1 MRLISIRFTSAGRAD
16 VMRDAGAGSFRHR
29 LGSVF
34 TSLRTKFIAAL
45 ILLATVVIGL
55 FSLWG
60 MMAHRAHMQRATQD
74 KVRALAQ
81 AVDASI
87 RDAMREGRIPEVQSI
102 LTHLAEDPDIER
114 IAILDTH
121 GKILRA
127 SRPELVGRSLDRDRI
142 SRVLVQPDLAV
153 ARYFEGGRSVQTV
166 IKRIEN
172 RPECSACHPPD
183 QPTIGILHLDMS
195 FRQAEE
201 QTAQMEWSAIWM
213 VLLTA
218 AALAG
223 GGVLLVM
230 RLVERPLHDLMGK
243 MALVERGDLSVRADE
258 GRGDELGRLAG
269 SFNAMVDRMQAARAE
284 IEQYHQQRL
293 ARAERLA
300 TLGELA
306 ASVAHEIKNPL
317 AGIAGAVQILAEEL
331 PDGDPRREIM
341 GEILAQ
347 IRRLDGS
354 VRDLLAFARPARPE
368 LHPCDLRR
376 ILDRVLLVVAE
387 DETARDVRVIRE
399 YQADLP
405 QVPADEKL
413 LQQVF
418 FNLVLNAAQAMAG
431 RGTITLGIAF
441 REVGAGG
448 SEGAAAAGPC
458 VEVRVADTGPGIAPA
473 ALREIFTPFFTTK
486 PRGIGLG
493 LAIARRIV
501 EDHGG
506 RIWAESLPGRGAAFT
521 IRLPVSGGEERE
533 GAIA

>member
-1 MRLISIRFTSAGRAD
+1 
-16 VMRDAGAGSFRHR
+16 MRDAGAGSFRRR

-45 ILLATVVIGL
+45 ILLATTVIGL

-60 MMAHRAHMQRATQD
+60 MIVHREHMQRATED
-74 KVRALAQ
+74 KVRALGQ
-81 AVDASI
+81 AVDGSI
-87 RDAMREGRIPEVQSI
+87 REAMREGRTHEVQSI
-102 LTHLAEDPDIER
+102 LEHLAQDPDIER
-114 IAILDTH
+114 IAILDAH

-127 SRPELVGRSLDRDRI
+127 SRPELVGRTLDRDRLP
-142 SRVLVQPDLAV
+142 RLLHQPDLTV
-153 ARYFEGGRSVQTV
+153 ARHYEGGRSVQTV
-166 IKRIEN
+166 VKRIEN

-183 QPTIGILHLDMS
+183 QSTIGILHIDMS

-201 QTAQMEWSAIWM
+201 QTAEMEQSAVWM

-218 AALAG
+218 AVLAG
-223 GGVLLVM
+223 SGILLVV
-230 RLVERPLHDLMGK
+230 RLVERPLSDLMGK

-258 GRGDELGRLAG
+258 GRRDELGRVAG
-269 SFNAMVDRMQAARAE
+269 SFNAMVDRLQAARAE

-354 VRDLLAFARPARPE
+354 VRDLLVFARPARPE

-387 DETARDVRVIRE
+387 DETARDVRIIRE

-441 REVGAGG
+441 RDVDAGR
-448 SEGAAAAGPC
+448 SAGAAAAGPH
-458 VEVRVADTGPGIAPA
+458 VEIRVADTGPGISPA
-473 ALREIFTPFFTTK
+473 TLREIFTPFFTTK

-506 RIWAESLPGRGAAFT
+506 RIWAECPPGHGATFT
-521 IRLPVSGGEERE
+521 ICLPVGGGQERE
-533 GAIA
+533 GATA